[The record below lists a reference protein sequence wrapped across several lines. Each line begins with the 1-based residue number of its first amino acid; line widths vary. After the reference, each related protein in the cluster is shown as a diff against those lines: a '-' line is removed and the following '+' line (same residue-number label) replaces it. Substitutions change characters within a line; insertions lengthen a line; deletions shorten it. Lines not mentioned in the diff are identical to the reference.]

1 MNKEKESFQ
10 LFIEKKLNKFS
21 FIVIGQNYS
30 CSSRYLSIN
39 LTGLRNAGLEAL
51 AKKANKEIT
60 VYEREQLEQ
69 IFVSQIENKEKY
81 LPIET
86 VGFEGFTK
94 KLVEEYLLKNSNTEL
109 KEIKLSKG
117 MQALC
122 VILENLNLNA
132 IPWTDYDR
140 MPVIEMIEIEFEFT
154 TQLIFNLRFE
164 ESLHKLNFVQSKF
177 YEKYEQIPWFDLVI
191 EEFKRQIKN
200 IATSVFEFNYSNIDD
215 DTEADI
221 LDCNYCVVK
230 HVASSDE
237 SETFIIQTTDL

>member
-1 MNKEKESFQ
+1 MNKRKESFQ
-10 LFIEKKLNKFS
+10 LFIEKKLNKLPGV
-21 FIVIGQNYS
+21 VIGQNYS
-30 CSSRYLSIN
+30 CSSRYMSIN

-69 IFVSQIENKEKY
+69 VFVSQIENKEKY
-81 LPIET
+81 LSIET

-94 KLVEEYLLKNSNTEL
+94 NSVEEYLNKNSNIEL
-109 KEIKLSKG
+109 KEIKLNKG

-140 MPVIEMIEIEFEFT
+140 MPVIEIIEIEFEFT
-154 TQLIFNLRFE
+154 TQLILNLRFE

-177 YEKYEQIPWFDLVI
+177 YEKYEQIPWFDLVT

-200 IATSVFEFNYSNIDD
+200 IATSVFDFDYTDIDD